1 MKDLDHSPEQIDQEV
16 VAPVRTEK
24 DKLLSR
30 PLKQGTTLWEVDLA
44 THVATPAKFKH
55 SEVVPGDNNKSVLR
69 HHMEYRKDRYY
80 CMAINLK
87 NCMRKYR
94 RWFVANQ
101 NAMRIMALRRPT
113 PESPSAAASQSE

>member
-1 MKDLDHSPEQIDQEV
+1 MKDLDPTPEQITQEV

-24 DKLLSR
+24 DRLLSR

-44 THVATPAKFKH
+44 THVAVPAKFKH
-55 SEVVPGDNNKSVLR
+55 SEITEGKLR
-69 HHMEYRKDRYY
+69 HHIDYRKDRYY

-87 NCMRKYR
+87 NCMRKYK

-101 NAMRIMALRRPT
+101 NARRIINAK
-113 PESPSAAASQSE
+113 